1 MSNRVTSMCKKG
13 RREGGGGVRAK
24 QCLVVTHLV
33 SAQGNGRGHE
43 RHCPRRNEVVRVFI
57 YGDPS

>member
-1 MSNRVTSMCKKG
+1 M
-13 RREGGGGVRAK
+13 RAK

-57 YGDPS
+57 YGDLS